1 MGGGSLMIHAQTINA
16 ASRRVVDTYTLENN
30 YRIKIYTYHDKTRKA
45 YLSVIKECVV
55 RETDTPGIYFERS
68 RAHVDLNHLLKSERA
83 TRYALKDLTA
93 AHAVALELGADLRDK
108 SLAINADTP
117 AQELA
122 NA

>member
-16 ASRRVVDTYTLENN
+16 DSRRIVDTYTLENN
-30 YRIKIYTYHDKTRKA
+30 YRVKIYTYHDKTRKA

-55 RETDTPGIYFERS
+55 SETGTAGIYFERS
-68 RAHVDLNHLLKSERA
+68 RPYVDLNHLLKSERA
-83 TRYALKDLTA
+83 TRYSLKDLTA
-93 AHAVALELGADLRDK
+93 AHAVALELGVELRDK
-108 SLAINADTP
+108 SLEINADIT

>member
-1 MGGGSLMIHAQTINA
+1 MIHAQTINA
-16 ASRRVVDTYTLENN
+16 DSRRVVDTYTLENN

-55 RETDTPGIYFERS
+55 RESGTPGIYFERS
-68 RAHVDLNHLLKSERA
+68 RAHVDLNHLLASERT

-93 AHAVALELGADLRDK
+93 AHAVALELGAELRDK
-108 SLAINADTP
+108 SLEINEDIP

>member
-1 MGGGSLMIHAQTINA
+1 MIHAQTINA
-16 ASRRVVDTYTLENN
+16 DSRRVVDTYTLENN

-45 YLSVIKECVV
+45 YLSVIKECIVS
-55 RETDTPGIYFERS
+55 ETGTPGIYFERS
-68 RAHVDLNHLLKSERA
+68 RPYTDLNHLLASERV

-108 SLAINADTP
+108 SLAINEDIP